1 MTNHGRIAIILKVNW
16 IIVETLFERLLMML
30 TYEYR
35 STHANQDLPV
45 VLGMKRVTVKIVPKL
60 LDFEQK

>member
-1 MTNHGRIAIILKVNW
+1 
-16 IIVETLFERLLMML
+16 MML